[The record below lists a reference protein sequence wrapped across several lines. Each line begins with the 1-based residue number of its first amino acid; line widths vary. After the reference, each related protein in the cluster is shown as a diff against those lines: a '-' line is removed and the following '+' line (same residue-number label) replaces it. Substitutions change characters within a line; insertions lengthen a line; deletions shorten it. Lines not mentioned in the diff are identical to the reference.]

1 MKAAIKFKLGLLGV
15 AVAIC
20 PFSLAQTAKPGLWE
34 ISSKMGGNPK
44 IEEAMAKMEKQ
55 LAAMPPEQRKMMQD
69 MMAKQGVGMGAAAGG
84 GTAGGGTVVKVC
96 ITKEMADKQHL
107 PSQTQGDCTTTLSDK
122 TATSLKMNFVCKN
135 PPSSGEGVYTF
146 ASDTAYSMKM
156 KMNRD
161 MKGKPETMTM
171 DANGKWLS
179 GDCGA
184 IKPVAVPTK

>member
-1 MKAAIKFKLGLLGV
+1 M
-15 AVAIC
+15 
-20 PFSLAQTAKPGLWE
+20 KPGLWE
-34 ISSKMGGNPK
+34 ATNKIGGSPEN
-44 IEEAMAKMEKQ
+44 EQAMARMQ
-55 LAAMPPEQRKMMQD
+55 QQMAALPPAQRKAMED
-69 MMAKQGVGMGAAAGG
+69 MLAKQGVGMGGASANGM
-84 GTAGGGTVVKVC
+84 VLKMC

-135 PPSSGEGVYTF
+135 PPSSGEGIYTF

-179 GDCGA
+179 SDCGA